1 MTLEHG
7 DNIFQFGDR
16 LVNQLFVGSLLFLC
30 GFAINTLPGTTDRKA
45 LLVEERS
52 YLSNQHNIQSLIV
65 AAITPSFDRV
75 EAGKFLLP
83 VTQHMGL
90 DRA

>member
-16 LVNQLFVGSLLFLC
+16 LVNQLFVRSLLFLC
-30 GFAINTLPGTTDRKA
+30 GFDINALAGTTDCKA

-52 YLSNQHNIQSLIV
+52 YLSNQDNI
-65 AAITPSFDRV
+65 
-75 EAGKFLLP
+75 
-83 VTQHMGL
+83 
-90 DRA
+90 